1 MQFNQDNPMFAQL
14 KARADIDQRIRYALA
29 PQRIVWETAFPHS
42 TVENTKVLL
51 LQRPK
56 QISLNRE
63 DMCVFTN
70 RGENPAV
77 VLDFGQE
84 LHGGIEIAVCQITGA
99 LTADFRIRFGESLT
113 EAMSQLR
120 EDTNATNDHS
130 IRDLTV
136 TLQKLSMNPVGETG
150 FRFVRIDLL
159 TPNVTVEI
167 RTVKAIAVMRELPY
181 LGSFCCDD
189 PLINRIWNVGAYTVH
204 LNMQQYIFDGIKR
217 DRMVWVGDLHPE
229 IATIQA
235 VFGNQKIIQETLDFA
250 VSETKPGT
258 WMNNIP
264 SYSMWWIIIQYEYY
278 LQYGDREYLKKQL
291 PHLKQVCQML
301 SAHIGPDGKDTTPEM
316 RFVDWPTKEDSV
328 ATDLGIQALH
338 ILSAQYAASIW
349 EMFGYEELA
358 AQCRENCKRL
368 RSYPVSVCASKQAN
382 ALAVLAGILDAK
394 LVNEKS
400 LCISGAD
407 GISAFMGY
415 YVLLARGMAGDFAG
429 ALALIRTY
437 WGGMLQLG
445 ATTFWEDFDIKWLEN
460 AAPINRF
467 PAEGETDVHGTYGR
481 HCYQGYRHSLCH
493 GWSSG
498 PTSWLTRYILG
509 VEVLEP
515 GCKKLRIKPNLCDLQ
530 WVCGTYP
537 TPAGIVEIEHRRQ
550 KDGSVATSVNAPQGI
565 EIVYDGEGRN
575 K

>member
-1 MQFNQDNPMFAQL
+1 MQSNQENPMFAQL
-14 KARADIDQRIRYALA
+14 KVHADIDQRTRYAVA

-42 TVENTKVLL
+42 TVEHTNVLL
-51 LQRPK
+51 SDRPK

-84 LHGGIEIAVCQITGA
+84 LHGGVEIAIRQITGA
-99 LTADFRIRFGESLT
+99 LSADFRIRFGESLT
-113 EAMSQLR
+113 EAMSELR
-120 EDTNATNDHS
+120 GASNATNDHS

-136 TLQKLSMNPVGETG
+136 TVQKLSMNPVGETG

-159 TPNVTVEI
+159 TPDVTVEI
-167 RTVKAIAVMRELPY
+167 RTIKAIAVVREIPY
-181 LGSFCCDD
+181 LGSFRCDD
-189 PLINRIWNVGAYTVH
+189 PLLNRIWDVGAYTVH
-204 LNMQQYIFDGIKR
+204 LNMQQYIWDGIKR

-235 VFGNQKIIQETLDFA
+235 AFGNQKIIQETLDFA

-278 LQYGDREYLKKQL
+278 LQYGDREYLEKQL
-291 PHLKQVCQML
+291 PFLEQVCAML
-301 SAHIGPDGKDTTPEM
+301 SAHIGSDGKDTTPEM
-316 RFVDWPTKEDSV
+316 RFVDWPTKEDSA

-338 ILSAQYAASIW
+338 ILSAQYAADIW
-349 EMFGYEELA
+349 EMFGHRELA
-358 AQCRENCKRL
+358 AQCREDCKRL
-368 RSYPVSVCASKQAN
+368 RSYPVGVCSSKQAN
-382 ALAVLAGILDAK
+382 ALAVLVGLLDAK

-400 LCISGAD
+400 LRINGAD

-415 YVLLARGMAGDFAG
+415 YVLQARGMAGDFDG
-429 ALALIRTY
+429 ALELIRTY

-445 ATTFWEDFDIKWLEN
+445 ATTFWEDFDIKWLAN
-460 AAPINRF
+460 AAPIDRF
-467 PAEGETDVHGTYGR
+467 LAEGEIDVHGTYGR
-481 HCYQGYRHSLCH
+481 YCYQGFRHSLCH
-493 GWSSG
+493 GWASG
-498 PTSWLTRYILG
+498 PTSWLTQYILG

-515 GCKKLRIKPNLCDLQ
+515 GCRRIRIKPNLCDLH
-530 WVCGTYP
+530 WVRGTYP
-537 TPAGIVEIEHRRQ
+537 TPNGVVEIEHCLGE
-550 KDGSVATSVNAPQGI
+550 DGSIQTVVNAPQGI
-565 EIVYDGEGRN
+565 EIVYDGECRN